1 MESRGLQK
9 SQFRNSLVNWEK
21 CESTTKSFIIK
32 KTIQIFDLSHEL
44 GKIQLHQHSKIPKFL
59 CEFGKT

>member
-9 SQFRNSLVNWEK
+9 FHNSLVNWEK
-21 CESTTKSFIIK
+21 CESTTKSCINR
-32 KTIQIFDLSHEL
+32 KTIQIFDLFHEL